1 MISKLA
7 ELWLLDLAKIIKI
20 IKNQNVPSGLF
31 FFTTVFLFNLSF
43 AAETYQDPE
52 PCQKIGKYLGAN
64 PHQAVVD
71 DVSMAV
77 CSVRGSLHIQLRIVV
92 TVQTLAWV
100 LLSLVEQKEKA
111 TRSRRLL

>member
-1 MISKLA
+1 MY
-7 ELWLLDLAKIIKI
+7 
-20 IKNQNVPSGLF
+20 QVGCF

-43 AAETYQDPE
+43 VAETYQDPE

-77 CSVRGSLHIQLRIVV
+77 CSVRGGLHI
-92 TVQTLAWV
+92 QTLAWV

-111 TRSRRLL
+111 TR